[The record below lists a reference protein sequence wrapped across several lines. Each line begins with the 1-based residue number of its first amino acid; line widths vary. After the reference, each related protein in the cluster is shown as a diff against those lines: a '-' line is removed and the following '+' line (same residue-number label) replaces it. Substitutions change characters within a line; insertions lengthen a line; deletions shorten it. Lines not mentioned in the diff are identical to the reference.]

1 MASFR
6 KRGLTWTAEVRRK
19 GVSISAT
26 FSTKAEA
33 QAWAAKTEVEIIA
46 GKRGDVPN
54 KTFGQLLEKYRD
66 EVSPSKKGERW
77 ERLRIGVFQR
87 DEIASVMLSNLDER
101 AVSEWRDRRLK
112 TVSSATVR
120 REWNL
125 LSNACSVA
133 VKEWKWLTVNPMAN
147 VRKPKDAPPRDRIA
161 TQDEIEKLAYA
172 LSYDKDTAPQSVIS
186 RVGAAMLFAIET
198 AMRAG
203 EICNLKWAD
212 IQIERKFL
220 KVTGGKTTAA
230 MREVPLST
238 EAIRV
243 LKQLEQVKSE
253 DDDRAFQLAASQID
267 SHFRKAKAR
276 TGIDDIT
283 FHDMRHTAVT
293 RLAKKID
300 ILPLA
305 KMIGHRD
312 LKMLMVY
319 FSASAESLAD
329 KLD

>member
-1 MASFR
+1 MATIQ
-6 KRGLTWTAEVRRK
+6 KRGISWRALVRRK
-19 GVSISAT
+19 GVTTSET
-26 FSTKAEA
+26 FLTKAEA
-33 QAWAAKTEVEIIA
+33 VAWAAKTEANIID
-46 GKRGDVPN
+46 GKRGNIPS
-54 KTFGQLLEKYRD
+54 KTFGDLLQRYAD
-66 EVSPSKKGERW
+66 EVSITKRGERW
-77 ERLRIGVFQR
+77 ERLRIGAALR
-87 DEIASVMLSNLDER
+87 DDIAKVNLRELDER
-101 AVSEWRDRRLK
+101 HFAAWRDGRLK
-112 TVSSATVR
+112 EVSSATVR
-120 REWNL
+120 RDWNL

-133 VKEWKWLTVNPMAN
+133 VKEWKWLTANPMAN

-161 TQDEIEKLAYA
+161 TQDEIDRLAYA
-172 LSYDKDTAPQSVIS
+172 LSYDKEIAPQAVIS

-203 EICNLKWAD
+203 EICNLRWAD
-212 IQIERKFL
+212 VQLERKFL

-230 MREVPLST
+230 VREVPLST

-243 LKQLEQVKSE
+243 LRQLEQVKRE
-253 DDDRAFQLAASQID
+253 DDDRVFQLASSQID

-319 FSASAESLAD
+319 FSASAETLAD